1 LFHLRRIDQ
10 RAHRHASDPSVD
22 RPRDG
27 RGHRGK
33 PAGGDRDLRRH
44 RHARVGLPDRP
55 LRQPVAALLL
65 LRPARPFAAAPSL
78 CIRQP
83 PVRSHPV
90 HRFLRPGLGCHCAA
104 DSPARAPRVRAAEL
118 RNRLRLDLC
127 GPPARRGFDRVCGG
141 RGADVLRRLPARFH
155 VLGLAVPGR
164 SRARA
169 ADRARQAAVGPGHRT
184 WRWCGG
190 SGLLLR
196 LARRLAVFS
205 IAIAIA
211 LVPPVASAHAQL
223 VQSDPAPD
231 SVVDSAPTSITL
243 VFTEPVTPVGAGI
256 RVFDPSGSQV
266 AGAVLARGSVL
277 TAPIVSSG
285 TGTYVVILLI
295 AAEPLALLGQLASLS
310 FDGDTALAVLASSFG
325 RIAGLRLGG
334 AVLVWSLLGTS
345 RSWPVLA
352 IGGVVAVL
360 DGAAAHAI
368 PGLPGVGQLLVGI
381 HVAAMGLWVGGL
393 AAFLGAPHRVFG
405 RYAAITLAIAVASGF
420 VLGL

>member
-1 LFHLRRIDQ
+1 HHWQSDPQRLCRIARRSSLPGLLASRGQLFHLRRIDQ

-78 CIRQP
+78 FIRQP

-104 DSPARAPRVRAAEL
+104 VR
-118 RNRLRLDLC
+118 
-127 GPPARRGFDRVCGG
+127 
-141 RGADVLRRLPARFH
+141 
-155 VLGLAVPGR
+155 PGR
-164 SRARA
+164 
-169 ADRARQAAVGPGHRT
+169 RT

-196 LARRLAVFS
+196 LARRLAVV
-205 IAIAIA
+205 AIAIA
-211 LVPPVASAHAQL
+211 LALIPQVASAHAQL

-243 VFTEPVTPVGAGI
+243 VFTEPVTPAGAGI

-277 TAPIVSSG
+277 TAPIVSSR
-285 TGTYVVILLI
+285 TGTYVVSW
-295 AAEPLALLGQLASLS
+295 Q
-310 FDGDTALAVLASSFG
+310 VLAADTHPSRGAFRFVVERPSSN
-325 RIAGLRLGG
+325 
-334 AVLVWSLLGTS
+334 
-345 RSWPVLA
+345 PY
-352 IGGVVAVL
+352 
-360 DGAAAHAI
+360 
-368 PGLPGVGQLLVGI
+368 
-381 HVAAMGLWVGGL
+381 
-393 AAFLGAPHRVFG
+393 AFLLDVPE
-405 RYAAITLAIAVASGF
+405 
-420 VLGL
+420 